1 MALVKA
7 FPAADLWGGEMVG
20 VDVSGVRILLVRE
33 DDQILAFADRCPHM
47 ATRLSRGRLEDGII
61 TCAAH
66 GWQFDSRSGCG
77 VNPVL
82 ARLSTF
88 PVVVDGADILVD
100 VDRCK
105 PALCPFQGARVV
117 RDG

>member
-47 ATRLSRGRLEDGII
+47 EDGII